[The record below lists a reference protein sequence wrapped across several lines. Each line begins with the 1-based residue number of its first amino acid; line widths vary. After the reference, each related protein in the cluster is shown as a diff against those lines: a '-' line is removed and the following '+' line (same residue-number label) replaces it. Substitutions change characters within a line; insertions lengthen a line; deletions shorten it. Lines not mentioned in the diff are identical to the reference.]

1 MEKERMVTR
10 TIEVTTYSVMTLNIE
25 TAEPRVIDYKITG
38 TVNADPLKIL
48 KELHETDTLKL
59 VVISEVAKET
69 ALYGM
74 SEQEF
79 IRISRIMPPR
89 YDRVN

>member
-1 MEKERMVTR
+1 MAKERMVTR

-38 TVNADPLKIL
+38 TVNADPLKHL
-48 KELHETDTLKL
+48 KKLYETDTLKL
-59 VVISEVAKET
+59 VTITGEAHET

-74 SEQEF
+74 TEQDF
-79 IRISRIMPPR
+79 IRLAEVLPPR
-89 YDRVN
+89 AAV

>member
-1 MEKERMVTR
+1 MAKERMVTR

-38 TVNADPLKIL
+38 TVNADPLKSL
-48 KELHETDTLKL
+48 KKLYETDTLKL
-59 VVISEVAKET
+59 VAITGEAHET

-74 SEQEF
+74 TEQDF
-79 IRISRIMPPR
+79 IRLAEVMPSRAGM
-89 YDRVN
+89 